1 MSPASMPLTVQ
12 FQPAEEGGY
21 TVRIKEFPGVISEG
35 ETKEEALQNVLDAL
49 LTCLAWD
56 AEQRLQAGR
65 ERVVGETVSELEI
78 A

>member
-1 MSPASMPLTVQ
+1 MPLTVQ

-21 TVRIKEFPGVISEG
+21 TVRIKEVPGVISEG

-49 LTCLAWD
+49 LSCLAWD

-65 ERVVGETVSELEI
+65 ERPVSETVSELEI

>member
-1 MSPASMPLTVQ
+1 MPLTVQ

-21 TVRIKEFPGVISEG
+21 TVRIKEVPGVISEG

-65 ERVVGETVSELEI
+65 ERPVSETVSELEI